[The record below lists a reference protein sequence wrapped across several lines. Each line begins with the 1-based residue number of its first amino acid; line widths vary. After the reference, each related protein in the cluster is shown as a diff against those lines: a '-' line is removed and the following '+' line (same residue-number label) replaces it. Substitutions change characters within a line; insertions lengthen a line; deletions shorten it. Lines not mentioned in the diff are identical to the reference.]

1 MFGGSSSTQSVGGG
15 LFDPKMR
22 LKRIRTCSSD
32 SGCEMVCSSPDL
44 TYTIMEDAML
54 TWELRLDGVM
64 KQEVARCREVTAWAK
79 EALRHAGEGR
89 VGVLSTLSLILA
101 VDESKRGE
109 VMDSWRS
116 QLEGIM
122 EFTKDLIECVNN
134 DTKELMYD
142 SSSGHDS
149 ASTIE
154 ELMEEEGVGEEE
166 EDAQEDEIMQLFLL
180 SAIEGNKNLNKRSK
194 YGNKG
199 LMKEFMSIY
208 KRNGKMFRHSRKS
221 NKEVQTAYAKV
232 KRHESFNKKR
242 LSWEETKFEE
252 EFGHNVED
260 FHYSEKM
267 FQSVMDWAEIFS
279 DWTWN
284 LREAQDGDQ
293 EYLAI
298 FAEWRWNFEIK
309 DDLKKKFYD
318 DPEVEVEWNEFNFW
332 KMSDNT
338 QLDLDTGF
346 LADCE
351 SEERDWGDC
360 EYWQDSTANWNIIH
374 GLLDEKE
381 EEEEEEYQNYWDESA
396 ANQSIIESLLDGKD
410 QLISEVDEEF
420 IWDCKQ
426 PLIALMDFGCEAE
439 KTETDEGIFLWN
451 DKDIAMSL
459 LNSDDEGFDDEERI
473 LWDNPLYIKTL
484 LDAEED
490 DLIQFSD
497 DEKNNWTSWAFWKT
511 FGSTSQIVEA
521 YENCV
526 EHETLEIPTINIEE
540 VFWDICLDE
549 SQAPSDKEPEAGA
562 NGDTPKDPLN
572 IFKTFRH
579 IFNVPKEK
587 KKKVRRNVGDENH
600 LFSDM
605 EDIYA
610 DWICLTL
617 SDQRTEKKRSKRGRK
632 RSKKTELPGPALLPR
647 QNNLQASRV
656 SNKIPNKERKNTF
669 ARNQKRLQA
678 KLLAKQ
684 PRRV

>member
-1 MFGGSSSTQSVGGG
+1 
-15 LFDPKMR
+15 
-22 LKRIRTCSSD
+22 
-32 SGCEMVCSSPDL
+32 
-44 TYTIMEDAML
+44 MEDAML
-54 TWELRLDGVM
+54 TWEMRLEGVM

-79 EALRHAGEGR
+79 EALRHAGE
-89 VGVLSTLSLILA
+89 
-101 VDESKRGE
+101 DESKRGE

-122 EFTKDLIECVNN
+122 EFTKDLI
-134 DTKELMYD
+134 DD

-154 ELMEEEGVGEEE
+154 ELMEEED
-166 EDAQEDEIMQLFLL
+166 DAQEDEIMQLFLL

-260 FHYSEKM
+260 FNYSEKM
-267 FQSVMDWAEIFS
+267 FQSVMDWGEIFS

-284 LREAQDGDQ
+284 LREDEDEDQ

-298 FAEWRWNFEIK
+298 FAEWRWNFEQK

-332 KMSDNT
+332 KMSDNIL
-338 QLDLDTGF
+338 LDLDTGF

-351 SEERDWGDC
+351 SEEKDWRDC
-360 EYWQDSTANWNIIH
+360 EYWQDTTANWNIIH
-374 GLLDEKE
+374 GLLDDE
-381 EEEEEEYQNYWDESA
+381 EGEEEEEYQNYWDESA
-396 ANQSIIESLLDGKD
+396 ANQSIIESLLDVKD

-420 IWDCKQ
+420 IWDCRQ

-439 KTETDEGIFLWN
+439 KTDADEGIFLWN

-459 LNSDDEGFDDEERI
+459 LNSDDEGFNDEDTI

-484 LDAEED
+484 LDAEDD

-497 DEKNNWTSWAFWKT
+497 DESNNWTSWAFWDT
-511 FGSTSQIVEA
+511 FGPTSQIVEA
-521 YENCV
+521 YEDCFEN
-526 EHETLEIPTINIEE
+526 ETVEIPTINIEE
-540 VFWDICLDE
+540 VFWDICLDD
-549 SQAPSDKEPEAGA
+549 SQAQSEKEPDAGA
-562 NGDTPKDPLN
+562 NVYTPKDPLN

-587 KKKVRRNVGDENH
+587 KRKGRRDVGVENY

-610 DWICLTL
+610 DWVSLAL

-632 RSKKTELPGPALLPR
+632 KSKKNELTGQTLLPR
-647 QNNLQASRV
+647 QNNLQSCCV
-656 SNKIPNKERKNTF
+656 SNKITKKEKTLLRGIRNVYRQNCWPN
-669 ARNQKRLQA
+669 NQDEFK
-678 KLLAKQ
+678 
-684 PRRV
+684 PRFIINHHLYYKYKYFNVLCRT